1 MVVQVQPDQSARVAE
16 LRAQIDAVR
25 SRKAALVA
33 RISRLEQ
40 QLMTKDIGDPLANV
54 AQESGALAAEGTAPH
69 IPQTEGFWKDTQAPG
84 PLGVITQKLRGNPSD
99 FSPADIAIATPTILA
114 GMGPEAQ
121 KFYANVVRGLASAP
135 TGMLAM
141 IESNPLPGL
150 IEWVERMAKTTAGAF
165 EMASTGIPSPNNQ
178 AAIDETKKAL
188 YEAPVEEIGMILGLI
203 GGLKGGA
210 KLISKG
216 VKPHVDI
223 PDLQPEGSY
232 TPGQAKSLIQEQAA
246 HTRQAP
252 DMPEVKPP
260 DLGTLNNWR
269 DELVQ
274 LGYDPARVAAMDRLE
289 MEFYLTGGRSG
300 RLPAPKPKPAPKIE
314 SAEAPRPVEPPI
326 EQKPLDVPTE
336 RPKVVEPSK
345 APIVQV
351 QPKTAQTEM
360 VIPPPETRPT
370 PPPVRPEQVAPV
382 SPETVPPRPI
392 EPPAPPPE
400 PPKPV
405 EPPPKPPRTEPVS
418 QTEIQA
424 VLDEMGPTDKAKYAT
439 ELVQLTEKY
448 ARKPAQLDKELIAWY
463 ERAQR
468 APKAPPKPVD
478 TETTPKNTQV
488 EPQTGDQ
495 SPKTGDQSPQTGQI
509 LPESGQISP
518 KPKPSRIKTEIETG
532 KVTQDDQYKM
542 GRAGYIETD
551 GTISAVHVTDD
562 PSRVME
568 QLKTGADPG
577 ESYGTDRFADLGNGL
592 YVSDVPQMWAG
603 RSRAKW
609 EAIKNATD
617 EQLKALVDEIAKNP
631 ILRDRNYL
639 SESEMKQAMDIL
651 RGVRSGKMESNALT
665 LLADQPYNLTEIT
678 SPEFLKNA
686 GIEQTKQPV
695 EVPVRLKGKFAGVE
709 GMLSQ
714 EEAAQLRAQ
723 GYDGAYTKGGM
734 SDTPQLV
741 VWNKDAIESFG
752 EYRKG
757 QATPKVEPQISTEP
771 AKPQTPQTI
780 TEGVGQRSKAKEPL
794 VLVHFTP
801 AENKPLIMSGGFN
814 LKSFGK
820 TSKEYGYK
828 FEQDPRGISFIQATE
843 PANIENW
850 SKLRGRPSD
859 AIYAEANFNK
869 PLDIPAFSDDGI
881 SWKEALHK
889 KYSTNGDGKKLT
901 QSLIK
906 DGYDAV
912 ITRHKGGEIAEV
924 VALDAKKI
932 KPLADYPSNSRA
944 GKISTE
950 PTPKL
955 TYEEWE
961 KQYRSAF
968 NEMNKYTPDEVGSSH
983 FAEQM
988 AKLADDYP
996 EYVERLEKSQ
1006 EPAPKP
1012 TPKPTEPQ
1020 AGELTKFKVGD
1031 EVDFMVLGKEKTGV
1045 ITGVEKVGNEF
1056 NDRTESVVLVKDAD
1070 GIIHRQ
1076 SEVDLLP
1083 REAPVGKTDLAPS
1096 IAPETA
1102 PLETKFNRL
1111 GEVPRSKIYT
1121 DESRF
1126 QNRDKGKVAE
1136 ESRQNVRENFDPN
1149 NFDPIVVWEDPKR
1162 PGEHVVLS
1170 GHSRLA
1176 GLDDRGHKGNIPV
1189 RFFEG
1194 TEEQAIQY
1202 AREYA
1207 NRSGTKES
1215 LSADVRAYQSMVD
1228 RGATQKE
1235 IQATFKS
1242 QSKFL
1247 DAIRHLDPNGKFME
1261 IMGQDNVEVGFTDI
1275 KKFARWIGELR
1286 KDYPDKFTNRHEKQ
1300 LFEHFY
1306 VDDNKGKNRQILKE
1320 DFDNLVARQITDFDW
1335 NPNGPLIL
1343 ERGQEV
1349 ITGTKARFDT
1359 RAAEARIEELKE
1371 RWREAETLGEKEAL
1385 AAQIDK
1391 LRQRIKEAV
1400 RDQTDMFGML
1410 GDPDAPMGAGRSK
1423 RTSEAHQM
1431 DPAQERVAKDQIIR
1445 FFEKSL
1451 GIPIRT
1457 GRFNQ
1462 RAHGIFKPMVD
1473 VIRSRVWGNLPT
1485 ITHEIGHFLEETKFG
1500 GFGPNSR
1507 LPQFPDLYQLGYDLY
1522 GRRKPHNGYYSEGFA
1537 EYLAHR
1543 MVGNNVAVIAPDFH
1557 PYFEQMLRNDPK
1569 LKKILAEGQEM
1580 TTRWFAQGAANRVRM
1595 MREHSSFADRLAQFR
1610 DRFSRDNFAKSL
1622 ARFRDLWTQP
1632 EASIVLAES
1641 EMRGISAMDVMN
1653 PEKTR
1658 PTSSAGQQYRANA
1671 FAAQAQARS
1680 FVNHGVFDYNGKVT
1694 FPSLKEVLR
1703 PVARQIDNFWDYAI
1717 SRYTLDLRKRGIN
1730 SGVDPL
1736 DARYMVD
1743 KLESPEFRKALDD
1756 ITEWQGQVLRYLVDA
1771 GGLSETAYQAIRDLN
1786 PIHVPLKRIIDLRKG
1801 VPGTG
1806 QKMGDIG
1813 SPVKTLKGSGR
1824 IIRDPLEAIIEQTAQ
1839 IISTANRIRVGRALA
1854 ELAEKS
1860 YGSGKWMERLPMPKR
1875 VTTFALEEISRE
1887 LQKAGMDIT
1896 DADLGQIASIYR
1908 NTRQGVP
1915 AENIITIWRDGD
1927 IQTWQLDKNLYSSLM
1942 NLDGVSQTM
1951 FLRFM
1956 SAPAKLKRMLI
1967 TGLNPEF
1974 ALTTNPI
1981 RDAFTFA
1988 AQTKYSK
1995 LAPLSA
2001 FEGFFRRFFPDE
2013 VNRLYNRSGADMGQI
2028 MQMDKHGLK
2037 EAVGEV
2043 LANTKM
2049 AQALNIA
2056 KHPVDILRELL
2067 SITESG
2073 PRRAEFKAA
2082 YKSLSKKYGE
2092 GADARIGATVASK
2105 DVTVDFSRMGKYAQ
2119 YVNSLVPFFNAAIQG
2134 ASKFGRTIK
2143 SNPIRSTAYGA
2154 SMTAVSM
2161 AIWNEQKDEPW
2172 YRALPAWRKYGFWNI
2187 PVGTHEDGSVK
2198 IMSLPVPFEWGIVFK
2213 ALPEAFLNA
2222 HYEKDPV
2229 AVKEFIQTVGTQT
2242 MPSLIPTAAQPII
2255 EDQTNYDL
2263 FRNRQIVPQWMVES
2277 RVPEDQFFESTPQ
2290 TYRELGERLGYSP
2303 AKLQHSVESL
2313 TGTFPTKVMRMI
2325 EGDTRSGQME
2335 QLADLLVVGRLFPY
2349 QPNKEKRE
2357 EADKESWERT
2367 KSRVTVLLGGGHY
2380 DEAKLAVEAW
2390 AFKHKDQ
2397 EAKEVAIQLERIK
2410 SERASQITQRR
2421 QAAKLKK

>member
-54 AQESGALAAEGTAPH
+54 AQESGALAAERTAPH

-99 FSPADIAIATPTILA
+99 FSPADLAIATPTILA

-135 TGMLAM
+135 TGMVAM

-223 PDLQPEGSY
+223 PDLQPEGTY
-232 TPGQAKSLIQEQAA
+232 TPGQAKSLIQEQSA

-345 APIVQV
+345 APIVPV
-351 QPKTAQTEM
+351 QPKPAQTEI

-463 ERAQR
+463 ERAQG
-468 APKAPPKPVD
+468 APKIPPKPV
-478 TETTPKNTQV
+478 
-488 EPQTGDQ
+488 EP
-495 SPKTGDQSPQTGQI
+495 
-509 LPESGQISP
+509 
-518 KPKPSRIKTEIETG
+518 
-532 KVTQDDQYKM
+532 
-542 GRAGYIETD
+542 
-551 GTISAVHVTDD
+551 
-562 PSRVME
+562 
-568 QLKTGADPG
+568 
-577 ESYGTDRFADLGNGL
+577 
-592 YVSDVPQMWAG
+592 
-603 RSRAKW
+603 
-609 EAIKNATD
+609 
-617 EQLKALVDEIAKNP
+617 
-631 ILRDRNYL
+631 
-639 SESEMKQAMDIL
+639 
-651 RGVRSGKMESNALT
+651 
-665 LLADQPYNLTEIT
+665 
-678 SPEFLKNA
+678 
-686 GIEQTKQPV
+686 
-695 EVPVRLKGKFAGVE
+695 
-709 GMLSQ
+709 
-714 EEAAQLRAQ
+714 
-723 GYDGAYTKGGM
+723 
-734 SDTPQLV
+734 
-741 VWNKDAIESFG
+741 
-752 EYRKG
+752 
-757 QATPKVEPQISTEP
+757 PKVETGAESGVQGAEIGVEKGAVEP
-771 AKPQTPQTI
+771 
-780 TEGVGQRSKAKEPL
+780 
-794 VLVHFTP
+794 
-801 AENKPLIMSGGFN
+801 N
-814 LKSFGK
+814 
-820 TSKEYGYK
+820 
-828 FEQDPRGISFIQATE
+828 
-843 PANIENW
+843 
-850 SKLRGRPSD
+850 
-859 AIYAEANFNK
+859 
-869 PLDIPAFSDDGI
+869 
-881 SWKEALHK
+881 
-889 KYSTNGDGKKLT
+889 
-901 QSLIK
+901 
-906 DGYDAV
+906 
-912 ITRHKGGEIAEV
+912 
-924 VALDAKKI
+924 
-932 KPLADYPSNSRA
+932 
-944 GKISTE
+944 
-950 PTPKL
+950 L
-955 TYEEWE
+955 TYEAWE

-1006 EPAPKP
+1006 EPP
-1012 TPKPTEPQ
+1012 PKPTEPQ

-1070 GIIHRQ
+1070 GTIHRQ
-1076 SEVDLLP
+1076 SEIDLLP

-1111 GEVPRSKIYT
+1111 GEVPRPKIYT

-1927 IQTWQLDKNLYSSLM
+1927 IQIWQLDKNLYSSLM

-2198 IMSLPVPFEWGIVFK
+2198 IMSLPIPFEWGIVFK

-2303 AKLQHSVESL
+2303 AKLQHGVESL

-2325 EGDTRSGQME
+2325 EGDTRSGQMD
-2335 QLADLLVVGRLFPY
+2335 QPADLPVVGRLFPY

-2410 SERASQITQRR
+2410 SERASHITQRR